1 MRVSDI
7 NAFKGQFKDAAL
19 KWTGSLVDQMLPN
32 KVAARTLVKNAIG
45 NVLVRLDGKVNQMVD
60 AVFIMFGDAQ
70 GVVDTDTTIDLL
82 CDMLQEMPQKEYPL
96 GMISLK
102 VGKGEVF
109 IEFPHNI
116 FSDLLV
122 GDLGGV
128 KFTTSDIKQL
138 KNYLE

>member
-1 MRVSDI
+1 MRASDI

-19 KWTGSLVDQMLPN
+19 NWAGSLVDQMLPN

-45 NVLVRLDGKVNQMVD
+45 NMLVRLDGKVNQMVD
-60 AVFIMFGDAQ
+60 AAFVMFGDAQ

-96 GMISLK
+96 GIVSLK

-116 FSDLLV
+116 FSDLV
-122 GDLGGV
+122 MGDLGGV
-128 KFTTSDIKQL
+128 KFTASDIKQL
-138 KNYLE
+138 KNYLS

>member
-1 MRVSDI
+1 MRVSDV

-19 KWTGSLVDQMLPN
+19 KWVGSLVDQMLPN
-32 KVAARTLVKNAIG
+32 KVAARTLFKNALG
-45 NVLVRLDGKVNQMVD
+45 NILARLDGKINQMVD
-60 AVFIMFGDAQ
+60 TAFVMFGDAQ
-70 GVVDTDTTIDLL
+70 GVVDTDSTIDLL
-82 CDMLQEMPQKEYPL
+82 CDMLKEMPQKEYTF
-96 GMISLK
+96 GVVGLK

-128 KFTTSDIKQL
+128 KFSTDDIKQL
-138 KNYLE
+138 KNYLS

>member
-1 MRVSDI
+1 MRASDI

-19 KWTGSLVDQMLPN
+19 NWAGSLVDQMLPN

-45 NVLVRLDGKVNQMVD
+45 NMLVRLDGKVNQMVD
-60 AVFIMFGDAQ
+60 AAFVMFGDAQ

-96 GMISLK
+96 GIVSLK

-109 IEFPHNI
+109 IEFPHSI
-116 FSDLLV
+116 FSDLV
-122 GDLGGV
+122 MGDLGGV
-128 KFTTSDIKQL
+128 KFTASDIKQL
-138 KNYLE
+138 KNYLS

>member
-1 MRVSDI
+1 MRVSDV

-60 AVFIMFGDAQ
+60 AAFMMFGDAQ
-70 GVVDTDTTIDLL
+70 GVVDTDTNIDLL